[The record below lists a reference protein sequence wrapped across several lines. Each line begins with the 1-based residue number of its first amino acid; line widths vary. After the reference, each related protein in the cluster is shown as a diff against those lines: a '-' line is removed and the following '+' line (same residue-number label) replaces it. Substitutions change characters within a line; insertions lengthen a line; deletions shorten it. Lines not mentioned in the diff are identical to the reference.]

1 MELLQPPV
9 EYTSLWS
16 GDPRAA
22 SYQHASQTTDHRH
35 LVDGY
40 GIGNKDDG
48 VELDEN
54 HHDDVICLGSRPS
67 TWSTSPSTTNALPKA
82 AASATTRTSTT
93 GPRLRQ
99 RRDLPIFKTSP
110 ESSSS
115 ARTAPTSPTTAERQ
129 KAILTTTAQKAQSET
144 KTTPIVPTGRLT
156 RLRYAEVGWLGSSGA
171 QRQAVYGCLN
181 TSGQLRYWS
190 CSAQDDGGSIRHEEI
205 SFCPEFQGLSQDDI
219 RKKLLEKIHRA
230 ARRNVQDES

>member
-1 MELLQPPV
+1 MSRLEAQYV
-9 EYTSLWS
+9 EHITIYHKRITKS
-16 GDPRAA
+16 R
-22 SYQHASQTTDHRH
+22 
-35 LVDGY
+35 
-40 GIGNKDDG
+40 GIRN
-48 VELDEN
+48 DEDIY
-54 HHDDVICLGSRPS
+54 HWAKTP
-67 TWSTSPSTTNALPKA
+67 
-82 AASATTRTSTT
+82 ATT
-93 GPRLRQ
+93 
-99 RRDLPIFKTSP
+99 P

-115 ARTAPTSPTTAERQ
+115 APTAPTSPTTAERQ

-144 KTTPIVPTGRLT
+144 KTTPIVPTGRFT